1 MILKRNKMKKLSL
14 KNLKVVKISD
24 KEKASIT
31 GGYGGASSLAECGGD
46 NNSEWPIQCASKNWA
61 CY

>member
-1 MILKRNKMKKLSL
+1 MKKLSL

-31 GGYGGASSLAECGGD
+31 GGYGASSTLQCDGGK
-46 NNSEWPIQCASKNWA
+46 SAFPLICASQLTCN
-61 CY
+61 